1 MFKVEN
7 LFLYTLNKKEKS
19 YLLKDISFS
28 LNQADSLGIIGKS
41 GEGKSTLAKA
51 LLKIYDKNV
60 FCESGSITLAN
71 EDIKESDRGKYIS
84 IVFQNPNSY
93 LNPLMKVGE
102 QIDEMLIYHFK
113 ENKKLAKVKAIK
125 FMEELG
131 IKNANQAYDKY
142 PHEISGG
149 MQQRICLAIAL
160 ICHPK
165 VVILDESTSYLDNAS
180 KVEILQIIKKMQEK
194 YKFTL
199 IMISHDFKEIYSMCD
214 KIAIMH
220 KGTIV
225 EFGNK
230 DEVVLNACHPYSFEL
245 LLDYLRY
252 HENID
257 LEVYDYP
264 HLENSNSFQ
273 ALNISPSHYARITQ
287 KTALPNIAKTI
298 KEKVYEIIRN

>member
-7 LFLYTLNKKEKS
+7 LSLYTINQKEKLS
-19 YLLKDISFS
+19 LLNDISFS
-28 LNQADSLGIIGKS
+28 LNQGDSLGIIGKS

-51 LLKIYDKNV
+51 LLKIYDKGV
-60 FCESGSITLAN
+60 FYESGTITLDN
-71 EDIKESDRGKYIS
+71 NDTQKSDRGKYIS
-84 IVFQNPNSY
+84 IVFQSPNSY
-93 LNPLMKVGE
+93 LNPSMKVGK
-102 QIDEMLIYHFK
+102 QIGEMLIYHFK
-113 ENKKLAKVKAIK
+113 ENKKLAKEKTIK

-131 IKNANQAYDKY
+131 IENAKQTYEKY

-149 MQQRICLAIAL
+149 MQQKICLAIAL

-165 VVILDESTSYLDNAS
+165 VVILDESTSYLDEKS
-180 KVEILQIIKKMQEK
+180 KSDILQLLKIMQEK

-214 KIAIMH
+214 KIAIIH
-220 KGTIV
+220 KGMIV
-225 EFGNK
+225 EFGHK
-230 DEVVLNACHPYSFEL
+230 DEVILSACHPYSFEL

-257 LEVYDYP
+257 FESYYYSN
-264 HLENSNSFQ
+264 LENSNS
-273 ALNISPSHYARITQ
+273 LPILDLSPTHYARVNTSATMPSNAQI
-287 KTALPNIAKTI
+287 I